1 MTVGLPWDCRPG
13 DPADCRCR
21 SWGTPVNKTVR
32 HLALLGSVAWGLVEL
47 FALQRSR
54 YQAWRLR
61 G

>member
-1 MTVGLPWDCRPG
+1 MRQ
-13 DPADCRCR
+13 
-21 SWGTPVNKTVR
+21 
-32 HLALLGSVAWGLVEL
+32 LALLGSVAWGVVEL

>member
-1 MTVGLPWDCRPG
+1 MRQ
-13 DPADCRCR
+13 
-21 SWGTPVNKTVR
+21 
-32 HLALLGSVAWGLVEL
+32 LALFGSVAWGVVEL